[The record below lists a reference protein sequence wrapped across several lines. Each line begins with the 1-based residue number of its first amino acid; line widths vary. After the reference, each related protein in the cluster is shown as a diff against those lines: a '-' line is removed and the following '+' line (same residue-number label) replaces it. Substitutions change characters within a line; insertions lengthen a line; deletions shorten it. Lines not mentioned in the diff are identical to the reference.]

1 MPALMAQRS
10 SSAMR
15 NEIRRELERRRKT
28 IDVAKGRV
36 VKKSSGA
43 LPHRLIPSAGSATL
57 KLANAPAP
65 KERVPP
71 PRVLIPTGAPG
82 AERNKITYL
91 DLGDAPKRLTH
102 RREAPLILRAPAAAT
117 EKLSARTEHEHETT
131 EAGTKQY
138 IKKPS
143 SAPIEQPHSSSILVK
158 KAINVAKGRV
168 VKKSSATLP
177 PRRLIPSAGTATVK
191 RANAP
196 APKEGV
202 PPPRVLIPTGAPGAE
217 RNKITYLDL
226 GDAPKRLTQRR
237 EAPLIPRAPAAAT
250 EKLSTRTEHEHETT
264 QAEIKQFIKK
274 PSSSILVKKGMT
286 VKMRMPAGTLPT
298 GQRLVILHDAV
309 VVSDVEDGFVEVIC
323 KGNAGRT
330 VRIALDQV
338 KTMPPTK

>member
-10 SSAMR
+10 SSMR

-91 DLGDAPKRLTH
+91 DLGDAPKGLTH

-117 EKLSARTEHEHETT
+117 ENLSARTEHEHETT
-131 EAGTKQY
+131 EAETKQY
-138 IKKPS
+138 VKKSS

-237 EAPLIPRAPAAAT
+237 EASLIPRAPAAAT
-250 EKLSTRTEHEHETT
+250 EKLSTRTEHEHET
-264 QAEIKQFIKK
+264 KQHIKK

-298 GQRLVILHDAV
+298 GQRHVILHDAV
-309 VVSDVEDGFVEVIC
+309 VVSDVKDGFVEVIC

-338 KTMPPTK
+338 KTMPPSK

>member
-10 SSAMR
+10 SSMR
-15 NEIRRELERRRKT
+15 NEIRRELERRRKS

-43 LPHRLIPSAGSATL
+43 LPRRLIPSAGSATL

-82 AERNKITYL
+82 TERNKITYM
-91 DLGDAPKRLTH
+91 
-102 RREAPLILRAPAAAT
+102 
-117 EKLSARTEHEHETT
+117 
-131 EAGTKQY
+131 
-138 IKKPS
+138 
-143 SAPIEQPHSSSILVK
+143 
-158 KAINVAKGRV
+158 
-168 VKKSSATLP
+168 
-177 PRRLIPSAGTATVK
+177 
-191 RANAP
+191 
-196 APKEGV
+196 
-202 PPPRVLIPTGAPGAE
+202 
-217 RNKITYLDL
+217 DL

-237 EAPLIPRAPAAAT
+237 EAPLIASAMKASKQTALIPRAPAAAM
-250 EKLSTRTEHEHETT
+250 KLSTRTEHDHETT
-264 QAEIKQFIKK
+264 EAETK
-274 PSSSILVKKGMT
+274 PSSAPIEQPHPSSILVKKGMT

-309 VVSDVEDGFVEVIC
+309 VVSDVEDGYVEVVC

-338 KTMPPTK
+338 KTTKR